1 MRADVVAT
9 LSSELARRRK
19 YLFMALRVKRS
30 TVTYFPSLCWSPYIK
45 SKDLKMGLIQQSA
58 RVLELV
64 PSKCEATPLL
74 FFLNNAYQA
83 TVIKAELDNK

>member
-1 MRADVVAT
+1 
-9 LSSELARRRK
+9 
-19 YLFMALRVKRS
+19 
-30 TVTYFPSLCWSPYIK
+30 
-45 SKDLKMGLIQQSA
+45 MGLIQQSA